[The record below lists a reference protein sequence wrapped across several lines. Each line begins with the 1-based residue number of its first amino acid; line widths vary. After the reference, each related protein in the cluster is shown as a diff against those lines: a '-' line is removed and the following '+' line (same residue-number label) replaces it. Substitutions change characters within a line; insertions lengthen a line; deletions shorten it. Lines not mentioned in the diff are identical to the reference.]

1 MVVCQ
6 NVWRTAIGIVSRGGA
21 SAAVF
26 NGIHSGLG
34 MLIVGVLNGEIK
46 LFIITFY
53 ITFYII
59 EIFSNSLTK
68 FYISFFYAFFEHGIT
83 MWLNPFFSTTFP
95 VWPAAATKIL
105 FAVLTITSLA
115 TNRQSLDLT
124 LPCAHVLYCTPWA
137 LGYPTVPPE
146 TPLSTSI

>member
-34 MLIVGVLNGEIK
+34 MLIVAVLNSEIK
-46 LFIITFY
+46 LVIITFY

-68 FYISFFYAFFEHGIT
+68 IYIPFFYAFFEHGTT
-83 MWLNPFFSTTFP
+83 MWLNPFSP
-95 VWPAAATKIL
+95 SHSL
-105 FAVLTITSLA
+105 FGLQPQRKSF
-115 TNRQSLDLT
+115 
-124 LPCAHVLYCTPWA
+124 LPF
-137 LGYPTVPPE
+137 
-146 TPLSTSI
+146 

>member
-34 MLIVGVLNGEIK
+34 MLIVGVLNSEIK
-46 LFIITFY
+46 LVIITFY

-68 FYISFFYAFFEHGIT
+68 IYIPFFYAFFEHGTT
-83 MWLNPFFSTTFP
+83 MWLNPFSP
-95 VWPAAATKIL
+95 PHSL
-105 FAVLTITSLA
+105 FGLQPQRKSF
-115 TNRQSLDLT
+115 
-124 LPCAHVLYCTPWA
+124 LPF
-137 LGYPTVPPE
+137 
-146 TPLSTSI
+146 